1 MAVLREWGGEGDG
14 RRKGMEREAMEGRRR
29 EEMSEEGNEGRGKRK
44 WQKKIKVSS
53 WVDVM
58 AGGRKGRAIEERS
71 NRMTVRKERKDGRKT
86 EGMAVKRDVFNE

>member
-1 MAVLREWGGEGDG
+1 
-14 RRKGMEREAMEGRRR
+14 MEERRR

-58 AGGRKGRAIEERS
+58 AGGRKGKA
-71 NRMTVRKERKDGRKT
+71 NRGKKQ
-86 EGMAVKRDVFNE
+86 